1 MDVVKEMERAHGR
14 SLYRAGK
21 PVEECRNRAQT
32 EGWYAE
38 EFAGALAYLR
48 ACEDGGLPAAQ
59 VMKEMERVS

>member
-1 MDVVKEMERAHGR
+1 MESEMAQGR
-14 SLYRAGK
+14 RLYRAGK

-38 EFAGALAYLR
+38 EFAGALSYLR

-59 VMKEMERVS
+59 VMREVERV

>member
-21 PVEECRNRAQT
+21 PVEECRNRAQS

-38 EFAGALAYLR
+38 EMAGALAYLR

-59 VMKEMERVS
+59 VVKEMERAL